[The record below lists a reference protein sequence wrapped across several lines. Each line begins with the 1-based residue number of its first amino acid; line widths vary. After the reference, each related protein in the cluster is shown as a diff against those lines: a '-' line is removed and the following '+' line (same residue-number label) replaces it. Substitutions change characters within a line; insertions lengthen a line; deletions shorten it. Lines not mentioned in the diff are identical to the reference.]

1 MSHNHHHHHA
11 GKNIKIAFFLNL
23 SFTVIEL
30 IGGVLTNSVA
40 IMSDALH
47 DLGDSIA
54 LGLAW
59 FFEGYS
65 HKKRTNVFSYGYQR
79 FSLLG
84 AFINAVI
91 LLVGSL
97 FILTKAI
104 PRLLSPEISDAYG
117 MMWLAFFGILVNG
130 FAVYKTSK
138 GKTMNE
144 KVISLH
150 LLEDVLGWVA
160 VLIVSVIMM
169 FTDLPILDPILSILI
184 TLYILWGVI
193 KNLKQTMFLFLQ
205 STPENL
211 EIKTIEKKIN
221 KIKDIKGF
229 HDVHVWSLDG
239 ENNILSMHII
249 LKDKTSI
256 VNMIKIKTKLK
267 TILQKIGIGHCTIE
281 FEFENEHCT
290 DYC

>member
-1 MSHNHHHHHA
+1 MSHHHHHHA
-11 GKNIKIAFFLNL
+11 VKNIKIAFFLNL
-23 SFTVIEL
+23 IFTIIEF

-47 DLGDSIA
+47 DLGDSFS

-59 FFEGYS
+59 FLEGYS
-65 HKKRTNVFSYGYQR
+65 HKKRTNVFSYGYKR

-84 AFINAVI
+84 AFINAII

-97 FILTKAI
+97 FILTKAV
-104 PRLLSPEISDAYG
+104 PRILNPEISDAYG
-117 MMWLAFFGILVNG
+117 MMWLAFLGIFVNG
-130 FAVYKTSK
+130 FAVYKTAK
-138 GKTMNE
+138 GKTINE
-144 KVISLH
+144 KIISLH

-160 VLIVSVIMM
+160 VLIVSVIIM

-239 ENNILSMHII
+239 ENNILSMHVI

-256 VNMIKIKTKLK
+256 IDMIKIKTKLK